1 MTRPIDVLVIGGGV
15 AGLVAARE
23 CAQVGLAVTVIETTD
38 AVGGP
43 VAGHVLDGLTLDSGA
58 ESFAVRGGTVASFIE
73 DLGLTDQVVA
83 PNVAGA
89 WLHLPALATGSTSR
103 ASATKIATRQALARP
118 STDAAMSV
126 PLPKAGVLG
135 IPGSPLADDV
145 RRVIGWKGSLR
156 AYADRLMPV
165 LTIGREHSLGDLVK
179 KRMGQRVLD
188 RLVEPVA
195 SGVYTT
201 SAVDL
206 EIDVVAPG
214 LNRALTTAGSL
225 SGAVSAL
232 RAGAPAGSNVGGLL
246 GGMASLPAAIVAALQ
261 RHDVAILTG
270 TTATAL
276 ARSGT
281 DAAPTWSVTVT
292 RQADAAPT
300 DPAASADGGAPTGS
314 AAPLARPTDRT
325 LTDSTAPAA
334 DRTTSTLTARYLII
348 ATQGTQALRLVNPLG
363 DQFDAL
369 AELDW
374 PAPTAV
380 TLSTLVLDAPAL
392 DAHPR
397 GTGVLVSADAPDVTA
412 KALTHVTAK
421 WAWVAEAAGPGR
433 HVVRLSYGRAGQPN
447 PTDDLSD
454 EELQALALHD
464 ASALLGVPLPAECVR
479 AFARTEWRDA
489 LSPATLGAPER
500 AQQVREAV
508 AATLALEI
516 TGAWLAGTGLASVIP
531 HALAAGDR
539 IRHAALG
546 LTITA
551 PDA

>member
-1 MTRPIDVLVIGGGV
+1 MTTPIDVLVIGGGV
-15 AGLVAARE
+15 AGMVAARE
-23 CAQVGLAVTVIETTD
+23 CAQVGLSVTIIEATD

-43 VAGHVLDGLTLDSGA
+43 VAGHVLDGLSLDSGA
-58 ESFAVRGGTVASFIE
+58 ESFAVRGGTVAAFIE

-89 WLHLPALATGSTSR
+89 WLHLPALPSR
-103 ASATKIATRQALARP
+103 SRR
-118 STDAAMSV
+118 SGTDAAVSV

-145 RRVIGWKGSLR
+145 RRVIGWSGSLR
-156 AYADRLMPV
+156 AYLDRLMPV
-165 LTIGREHSLGDLVK
+165 LTIGREHSLGELVK
-179 KRMGQRVLD
+179 KRMGARVLD

-246 GGMASLPAAIVAALQ
+246 GGMASLPAALVAALD
-261 RHDVAILTG
+261 RHNVTILTS
-270 TTATAL
+270 TTAETL

-281 DAAPTWSVTVT
+281 DDAPTWSVTVT
-292 RQADAAPT
+292 RPAEADPVDSDPTVPATAAPSDAAP
-300 DPAASADGGAPTGS
+300 A
-314 AAPLARPTDRT
+314 
-325 LTDSTAPAA
+325 TA
-334 DRTTSTLTARYLII
+334 TLTARYVIV
-348 ATQGTQALRLVNPLG
+348 ATQGAQALRLVNPLG
-363 DQFDAL
+363 AQFDAL

-380 TLSTLVLDAPAL
+380 TLTSLVLDAPAL

-397 GTGVLVSADAPDVTA
+397 GTGVLVAIDAPDVTA

-421 WAWVAEAAGPGR
+421 WAWVAQAAGPGR
-433 HVVRLSYGRAGQPN
+433 HVVRLSYGRAGHPN

-454 EELQALALHD
+454 DELQALALHD
-464 ASALLGVPLPAECVR
+464 ASVLLGVPLPASSVR

-500 AQQVREAV
+500 AQRVREAV
-508 AATLALEI
+508 ARTPALEI

-531 HALAAGDR
+531 HALEAGDR

-551 PDA
+551 PDL

>member
-1 MTRPIDVLVIGGGV
+1 MNTPIDVLVIGGGV

-23 CAQVGLAVTVIETTD
+23 CAQVGLKVTIIETTD

-43 VAGHVLDGLTLDSGA
+43 VAGHTLDGLSLDSGA
-58 ESFAVRGGTVASFIE
+58 ESFAVRGGTVAAFVE
-73 DLGLTDQVVA
+73 DLGLTDQIVT

-89 WLHLPALATGSTSR
+89 WLHLPALTSGSPVSSHDTR
-103 ASATKIATRQALARP
+103 DASV
-118 STDAAMSV
+118 SV

-145 RRVIGWKGSLR
+145 RRVIGWSGSLR
-156 AYADRLMPV
+156 AYLDRLMPV

-179 KRMGQRVLD
+179 KRMGARVLD

-246 GGMASLPAAIVAALQ
+246 GGMASLPAAIVAALE
-261 RHDVAILTG
+261 HHNVSILTG
-270 TTATAL
+270 TTAESL
-276 ARSGT
+276 AHSGT
-281 DAAPTWSVTVT
+281 DDAPTWTVTVT
-292 RQADAAPT
+292 RREDADSAEPLAAQT
-300 DPAASADGGAPTGS
+300 DPAAE
-314 AAPLARPTDRT
+314 TD
-325 LTDSTAPAA
+325 PAA
-334 DRTTSTLTARYLII
+334 RAQPADTLTARYVII
-348 ATQGTQALRLVNPLG
+348 ATQGAQALRLVNPLG
-363 DQFDAL
+363 GAFDAL

-380 TLSTLVLDAPAL
+380 TLASLVLDAPEL

-397 GTGVLVSADAPDVTA
+397 GTGVLVSVDAPDVTA

-447 PTDDLSD
+447 PTDNLTDD
-454 EELQALALHD
+454 ELQALALHD
-464 ASALLGVPLPAECVR
+464 ASTLLGVPLPARSVR

-500 AQQVREAV
+500 AQQVTEAV
-508 AATLALEI
+508 AATPGLEI

-531 HALAAGDR
+531 HALQAGDR

-551 PDA
+551 PDL

>member
-1 MTRPIDVLVIGGGV
+1 MTTPIDVLVIGGGV

-23 CAQVGLAVTVIETTD
+23 CAQVGLSVTIIEATD

-43 VAGHVLDGLTLDSGA
+43 VAGHVLDGLSLDNGA
-58 ESFAVRGGTVASFIE
+58 ESFAVRGGTVTAFIE

-83 PNVAGA
+83 PNEAGA
-89 WLHLPALATGSTSR
+89 WLHLPVLHPGSSSRIRAKRIAAGLALPG
-103 ASATKIATRQALARP
+103 P
-118 STDAAMSV
+118 STDASVSV

-145 RRVIGWKGSLR
+145 RRVIGWKGALR
-156 AYADRLMPV
+156 AYLDRLMPV
-165 LTIGREHSLGDLVK
+165 LTIGREHSLGELVK
-179 KRMGQRVLD
+179 KRMGARVLD

-232 RAGAPAGSNVGGLL
+232 RAGAPAGSNVGGLF
-246 GGMASLPAAIVAALQ
+246 GGMAILPAAIVAALEH
-261 RHDVAILTG
+261 HDVTIQTG
-270 TTATAL
+270 TTAETL

-281 DAAPTWSVTVT
+281 DDAPTWNVTVT
-292 RQADAAPT
+292 RRADV
-300 DPAASADGGAPTGS
+300 DPAAPQ
-314 AAPLARPTDRT
+314 AAPANPVDPATPAPA
-325 LTDSTAPAA
+325 TAPV
-334 DRTTSTLTARYLII
+334 TTATLTARYVIV
-348 ATQGTQALRLVNPLG
+348 ATQGAQALRLVNSLG
-363 DQFDAL
+363 AQFDAL

-380 TLSTLVLDAPAL
+380 TLTSLVLDAPAL

-397 GTGVLVSADAPDVTA
+397 GTGVLVAIDAPDVTA

-421 WAWVAEAAGPGR
+421 WAWVAQAAGPGR
-433 HVVRLSYGRAGQPN
+433 HVVRLSYGRAGAPN

-454 EELQALALHD
+454 DELQALALHD
-464 ASALLGVPLPAECVR
+464 ASVLLGVPLPASSVR

-489 LSPATLGAPER
+489 LSPATIGAPER

-508 AATLALEI
+508 AQAPALEI

-531 HALAAGDR
+531 HALEAGDR

-546 LTITA
+546 LTIAA
-551 PDA
+551 PDL

>member
-1 MTRPIDVLVIGGGV
+1 MTTPIDVLVIGAGV

-23 CAQVGLAVTVIETTD
+23 CAQVGLSVTIIEATD

-43 VAGHVLDGLTLDSGA
+43 VAGHVLDGLSLDSGA

-89 WLHLPALATGSTSR
+89 WLHLPALKPGSAVQSHSKGD
-103 ASATKIATRQALARP
+103 ASV
-118 STDAAMSV
+118 SV

-156 AYADRLMPV
+156 AYLDRLMPV

-201 SAVDL
+201 SAIDL

-232 RAGAPAGSNVGGLL
+232 RSGAPAGSNVGGLL
-246 GGMASLPAAIVAALQ
+246 GGMASLPAAIVAALE
-261 RHDVAILTG
+261 HHNVTIVTG
-270 TTATAL
+270 TTARSL
-276 ARSGT
+276 AHSGT
-281 DAAPTWSVTVT
+281 DDEPTWTVTVT
-292 RQADAAPT
+292 RRADA
-300 DPAASADGGAPTGS
+300 DPADPTPAGQD
-314 AAPLARPTDRT
+314 AAQAEPT
-325 LTDSTAPAA
+325 TD
-334 DRTTSTLTARYLII
+334 TLTARYVIV
-348 ATQGTQALRLVNPLG
+348 ATQGAQALRLVNSLG
-363 DQFDAL
+363 TQFDAL

-380 TLSTLVLDAPAL
+380 TLTSLVLDAPAL
-392 DAHPR
+392 DVNPR
-397 GTGVLVSADAPDVTA
+397 GTGVLVSIDAPDVTA

-433 HVVRLSYGRAGQPN
+433 HVVRLSYGRAGAPN
-447 PTDDLSD
+447 PTDDLTD
-454 EELQALALHD
+454 DELQALALHD
-464 ASALLGVPLPAECVR
+464 ASALLGVPLPAGCVR

-500 AQQVREAV
+500 TQRVREAV
-508 AATLALEI
+508 AATPGLEI

-531 HALAAGDR
+531 HALQAGDR

-551 PDA
+551 PDL

>member
-1 MTRPIDVLVIGGGV
+1 MIDVCVIGGGV

-23 CAQVGLAVTVIETTD
+23 CAQVGLTVTIIEATD

-43 VAGHVLDGLTLDSGA
+43 VAGHTLDGLALDSGT
-58 ESFAVRGGTVASFIE
+58 ESFAVRGGTVAAFIE

-83 PNVAGA
+83 PNAAGA
-89 WLHLPALATGSTSR
+89 WLHLPSLS
-103 ASATKIATRQALARP
+103 Q
-118 STDAAMSV
+118 TDAAVSV
-126 PLPKAGVLG
+126 PLPRAGVLG

-145 RRVIGWKGSLR
+145 RRVIGWKGALR

-165 LTIGREHSLGDLVK
+165 LTIGHEHSLGDLVK
-179 KRMGQRVLD
+179 KRMGALVLD

-232 RAGAPAGSNVGGLL
+232 RAGAPAGSNVGGLV
-246 GGMASLPAAIVAALQ
+246 GGMASLPAAIIAALL
-261 RHDVAILTG
+261 HHNVTILTK
-270 TTATAL
+270 TTADSL

-281 DAAPTWSVTVT
+281 ADEPHWAVTVT
-292 RQADAAPT
+292 RRAVADRADA
-300 DPAASADGGAPTGS
+300 
-314 AAPLARPTDRT
+314 
-325 LTDSTAPAA
+325 LTE
-334 DRTTSTLTARYLII
+334 TLTARYVIV
-348 ATQGTQALRLVNPLG
+348 ATQGAQALRLVNPLG
-363 DQFDAL
+363 PEFDAL

-380 TLSTLVLDAPAL
+380 TLTSLVLDAPAL
-392 DAHPR
+392 DGHPR

-454 EELQALALHD
+454 AELQALALHD
-464 ASALLGVPLPAECVR
+464 ASTLLGVLLPASSVR

-489 LSPATLGAPER
+489 LSPATLGARER

-508 AATLALEI
+508 AATPALEI

-531 HALAAGDR
+531 HALEAGDR

-546 LTITA
+546 LTITGPA
-551 PDA
+551 AD

>member
-1 MTRPIDVLVIGGGV
+1 M
-15 AGLVAARE
+15 
-23 CAQVGLAVTVIETTD
+23 
-38 AVGGP
+38 
-43 VAGHVLDGLTLDSGA
+43 
-58 ESFAVRGGTVASFIE
+58 
-73 DLGLTDQVVA
+73 
-83 PNVAGA
+83 
-89 WLHLPALATGSTSR
+89 PAL
-103 ASATKIATRQALARP
+103 KQA
-118 STDAAMSV
+118 DAAVSV

-206 EIDVVAPG
+206 EIDVVVPG

-232 RAGAPAGSNVGGLL
+232 RTGAPAGSNVGGLL

-276 ARSGT
+276 VRSGT
-281 DAAPTWSVTVT
+281 DDTPTWSVTVT
-292 RQADAAPT
+292 RQADAVPTDPQVVPTDGAAPT
-300 DPAASADGGAPTGS
+300 DAGAPTGS
-314 AAPLARPTDRT
+314 AASLARPIARTHTDGT
-325 LTDSTAPAA
+325 EPAA
-334 DRTTSTLTARYLII
+334 ELTTGILTARYLIV
-348 ATQGTQALRLVNPLG
+348 ATQGAQALRLVNPLG

-380 TLSTLVLDAPAL
+380 TLTTLVLDAPAL

-464 ASALLGVPLPAECVR
+464 ASALLGVPLATASVR

-489 LSPATLGAPER
+489 LSPAMLGAPER

-508 AATLALEI
+508 MATPALEI

-546 LTITA
+546 LTIAA

>member
-1 MTRPIDVLVIGGGV
+1 MNTPIDVLVIGGGV

-23 CAQVGLAVTVIETTD
+23 CAQVGLKVTIIEATD

-43 VAGHVLDGLTLDSGA
+43 VAGHILDGLTLDSGT
-58 ESFAVRGGTVASFIE
+58 ESFAVRGGTVAAFVE
-73 DLGLTDQVVA
+73 DLGLTDQIVA

-89 WLHLPALATGSTSR
+89 WLHLPALTSGSRKPSR
-103 ASATKIATRQALARP
+103 GTEDASV
-118 STDAAMSV
+118 SV

-145 RRVIGWKGSLR
+145 RRVIGWSGSLR
-156 AYADRLMPV
+156 AYLDRLMPV

-179 KRMGQRVLD
+179 KRMGARVLD

-246 GGMASLPAAIVAALQ
+246 GGMASLPAAIVATLE
-261 RHDVAILTG
+261 RHNVTILTG
-270 TTATAL
+270 TTAESL
-276 ARSGT
+276 AHSGT
-281 DAAPTWSVTVT
+281 DDAPTWTVTVT
-292 RQADAAPT
+292 RRENA
-300 DPAASADGGAPTGS
+300 DPAD
-314 AAPLARPTDRT
+314 PLAARTDLAARTRP
-325 LTDSTAPAA
+325 A
-334 DRTTSTLTARYLII
+334 DTLTARYVII
-348 ATQGTQALRLVNPLG
+348 ATQGAQALRLVNPLG
-363 DQFDAL
+363 GAFDAL

-380 TLSTLVLDAPAL
+380 TLTSLVLDAPEL

-397 GTGVLVSADAPDVTA
+397 GTGVLVSVDAPDVTA

-447 PTDDLSD
+447 PTDDLTD
-454 EELQALALHD
+454 DELQALALHD
-464 ASALLGVPLPAECVR
+464 ASTLLGVPLPARSVR

-500 AQQVREAV
+500 AQRVREAV
-508 AATLALEI
+508 AATSGLEI

-531 HALAAGDR
+531 HALQAGDR

-551 PDA
+551 PDL

>member
-1 MTRPIDVLVIGGGV
+1 MIDVLVIGGGV

-23 CAQVGLAVTVIETTD
+23 CAQVGLKVTVIEASD

-43 VAGHVLDGLTLDSGA
+43 VAGHTLDGLSLDSGA
-58 ESFAVRGGTVASFIE
+58 ESFAVRGGTVAAFIE
-73 DLGLTDQVVA
+73 DLGLTDRIVA
-83 PNVAGA
+83 PNAGGA
-89 WLHLPALATGSTSR
+89 WLHLPALKPGQT
-103 ASATKIATRQALARP
+103 
-118 STDAAMSV
+118 TDASVSV

-145 RRVIGWKGSLR
+145 RRVIGWKGALR
-156 AYADRLMPV
+156 AYLDRLMPV

-179 KRMGQRVLD
+179 KRMGQRVLE

-225 SGAVSAL
+225 SGAVTSM
-232 RAGAPAGSNVGGLL
+232 RSGAPAGSNVGGLL
-246 GGMASLPAAIVAALQ
+246 GGMASLPAAIVTALE
-261 RHDVAILTG
+261 RHNVAILTG
-270 TTATAL
+270 TRAETL

-281 DAAPTWSVTVT
+281 ADTPRWAVTVT
-292 RQADAAPT
+292 RRADAEETEQAEHAEEPEQFEQFEQFE
-300 DPAASADGGAPTGS
+300 PAEITE
-314 AAPLARPTDRT
+314 
-325 LTDSTAPAA
+325 
-334 DRTTSTLTARYLII
+334 TLTARYVIV
-348 ATQGTQALRLVNPLG
+348 ATQGAQALRLVHPLG
-363 DQFDAL
+363 GAFDAL

-380 TLSTLVLDAPAL
+380 TLVTLVLDAPAL

-397 GTGVLVSADAPDVTA
+397 GTGLLVAEGAPDVTA

-433 HVVRLSYGRAGQPN
+433 HVVRLSYGRSGQPN
-447 PTDDLSD
+447 PTDDLSED
-454 EELQALALHD
+454 ELQALALHD
-464 ASALLGVPLPAECVR
+464 AATLLGVPLPTSSLR
-479 AFARTEWRDA
+479 ACARTEWRDA

-508 AATLALEI
+508 AGTPDLEI

-531 HALAAGDR
+531 HAASAGDR

-551 PDA
+551 PDT

>member
-1 MTRPIDVLVIGGGV
+1 MNTPIDVLVIGGGV

-23 CAQVGLAVTVIETTD
+23 CAQVGLKVTIIETTD

-43 VAGHVLDGLTLDSGA
+43 VAGHILDGLTLDSGT
-58 ESFAVRGGTVASFIE
+58 ESFAVRGGTVAAFVE
-73 DLGLTDQVVA
+73 DLGLTDQIVA

-89 WLHLPALATGSTSR
+89 WLHLPTLKSGSPVQSR
-103 ASATKIATRQALARP
+103 TPGDASV
-118 STDAAMSV
+118 SV

-145 RRVIGWKGSLR
+145 RRVIGWSGSLR
-156 AYADRLMPV
+156 AYLDRLMPV

-179 KRMGQRVLD
+179 KRMGARVLD

-246 GGMASLPAAIVAALQ
+246 GGMASLPAAILAALE
-261 RHDVAILTG
+261 HHNVTILTG
-270 TTATAL
+270 TTAQSL
-276 ARSGT
+276 AHSGT
-281 DAAPTWSVTVT
+281 DDAPTWAVTVT
-292 RQADAAPT
+292 RRENADAAAQIDLAAQTEPT
-300 DPAASADGGAPTGS
+300 D
-314 AAPLARPTDRT
+314 
-325 LTDSTAPAA
+325 
-334 DRTTSTLTARYLII
+334 TLTARYVIV
-348 ATQGTQALRLVNPLG
+348 ATQGAQALRLVNPLG
-363 DQFDAL
+363 GAFDAL

-380 TLSTLVLDAPAL
+380 TLTSLVLDAPDL

-397 GTGVLVSADAPDVTA
+397 GTGVLVSVDAPDVTA

-447 PTDDLSD
+447 PTDDLTD
-454 EELQALALHD
+454 DELQALALHD
-464 ASALLGVPLPAECVR
+464 ASALLGVPLPARSVR

-489 LSPATLGAPER
+489 VSPATLGAPAR
-500 AQQVREAV
+500 AQQVCEAV
-508 AATLALEI
+508 AATPGLEI

-531 HALAAGDR
+531 HALQAGDR

-551 PDA
+551 PDL

>member
-1 MTRPIDVLVIGGGV
+1 MTRPIDVVVIGGGV
-15 AGLVAARE
+15 AGLVAAHE

-89 WLHLPALATGSTSR
+89 WLHLPAL
-103 ASATKIATRQALARP
+103 KQA
-118 STDAAMSV
+118 DAAMSV

-135 IPGSPLADDV
+135 IPGSPLSDDV

-281 DAAPTWSVTVT
+281 DDAPTWSVTVT

-300 DPAASADGGAPTGS
+300 DPAAE
-314 AAPLARPTDRT
+314 
-325 LTDSTAPAA
+325 
-334 DRTTSTLTARYLII
+334 RTTSTLTARYLII
-348 ATQGTQALRLVNPLG
+348 ATQGAQALRLVNPLG

-380 TLSTLVLDAPAL
+380 TLTTLVLDAPAL

-454 EELQALALHD
+454 KELQALALHD
-464 ASALLGVPLPAECVR
+464 ASALLGVPLAAAAVR

-508 AATLALEI
+508 AATPAIEI

-531 HALAAGDR
+531 HALEAGDR

-546 LTITA
+546 LTITG
-551 PDA
+551 PDE

>member
-1 MTRPIDVLVIGGGV
+1 MIDVLVIGGGV

-23 CAQVGLAVTVIETTD
+23 CAQVGLSVTIIEATD
-38 AVGGP
+38 TVGGP
-43 VAGHVLDGLTLDSGA
+43 VAGHVLDGLSLDSGA
-58 ESFAVRGGTVASFIE
+58 ESFAVRGGTVAAFVE
-73 DLGLTDQVVA
+73 DLGLTDQIVT

-89 WLHLPALATGSTSR
+89 WLHLPALNTGSPSR
-103 ASATKIATRQALARP
+103 ARSKKIAAGRALPRP
-118 STDAAMSV
+118 SADASVSV

-145 RRVIGWKGSLR
+145 RRVIGWKGSIR
-156 AYADRLMPV
+156 AYLDRHMPV

-232 RAGAPAGSNVGGLL
+232 RSGAPAGSNVGGLL
-246 GGMASLPAAIVAALQ
+246 GGMASLPAAIVTSLQ
-261 RHDVAILTG
+261 RHNVSILTG
-270 TTATAL
+270 TTADTL
-276 ARSGT
+276 ARSGS
-281 DAAPTWSVTVT
+281 DDAPTWAVTVT
-292 RQADAAPT
+292 RRADAAPAAPT
-300 DPAASADGGAPTGS
+300 DPAAPLDP
-314 AAPLARPTDRT
+314 AAPANITE
-325 LTDSTAPAA
+325 
-334 DRTTSTLTARYLII
+334 TLTARYVII
-348 ATQGTQALRLVNPLG
+348 ATQGAQALRLVNPLG
-363 DQFDAL
+363 ARFDAL

-380 TLSTLVLDAPAL
+380 TLTSLVLDAPAL

-397 GTGVLVSADAPDVTA
+397 GTGVLVSIDAPDVTA

-433 HVVRLSYGRAGQPN
+433 HVVRLSYGRAGHPN

-454 EELQALALHD
+454 DELQSLALHD
-464 ASALLGVPLPAECVR
+464 AATLLGVPLPASCVR

-500 AQQVREAV
+500 AHQVREAV
-508 AATLALEI
+508 AATPALEI

-531 HALAAGDR
+531 HALEAGDR

-551 PDA
+551 PDL